1 MSNNANFSNL
11 FEYQKECIRHLD
23 KINNDKKGVPIFIP
37 MENIDIVNKE
47 VDEFVQSIDEA
58 HNKAKDSKLK
68 FK

>member
-1 MSNNANFSNL
+1 M
-11 FEYQKECIRHLD
+11 
-23 KINNDKKGVPIFIP
+23 PIFIP